1 MAHEPTPAE
10 IRAFA
15 ERNGLTEDQA
25 REILTRHGED
35 EGGLAAALENLK
47 HFLKAPS

>member
-1 MAHEPTPAE
+1 MAHERTAAE

-15 ERNGLTEDQA
+15 ERHGLTDDQA
-25 REILTRHGED
+25 RQLFVEHGADED
-35 EGGLAAALENLK
+35 RLSKALENLR